1 MRCLILRFSNPMS
14 SSSSD
19 HKNLGSNFT
28 VVSNPNCS
36 CRHLSQLR
44 SHLGTN
50 PFGKLQECL
59 RIRPLGRAA
68 IRRDP
73 PGEVVQCSSCGLS
86 PPRLY
91 ACVSCATVTCRTHT
105 ATHAAESSH
114 YVMVDVDRAEL
125 FCSECEEQVY
135 DRDFDA
141 AVVAAQTNAVAMG
154 IGSAIP
160 PENFHKRRRVDYK
173 FWTPDLKERVLLAQN
188 SSPLPPSQPG
198 DSLSQDR
205 SSVSLIDG
213 ESDLPWGLRGLN
225 NLGNTCFMNSVL
237 QALLHTP
244 PLRNFFLSDK
254 HNRFYCQRENKTII
268 TRKTEH
274 SNSKNPLLC
283 LACDLDAMF
292 SAVFSGDRIP
302 YSPAKFLYSW
312 WQHAS
317 NLASYEQQDAHE
329 FFISML
335 DGIHEKM
342 QKDKRKPHRQGSGD
356 CCIAHR
362 VFSGILRSDVMCTSC
377 GFTSTTYDPCV
388 DISLDLEPNHGGST
402 KTAFTKSNRASHDD
416 ADPDQNSS
424 LSTLMGCLDRFTRP
438 ERLGSEQK
446 FFCQNCKVRQ
456 ESLKQM
462 SIRKLPLV
470 YCFHIKRFEHS
481 PIRKMSRKIDRYLQ
495 FPFSLDMAPY
505 LSSSILRSRYGNR
518 IFSFDGNEEDAS
530 VDFSSE
536 FELFAVI
543 THAGKLDAG
552 HYVTYLRLNNHW
564 YKCDDAWI
572 TQVNDNTVRAAQGYM
587 IFYVQK
593 TLYYRASQQTREAG
607 RKENW

>member
-1 MRCLILRFSNPMS
+1 MNFSDLNGQNQLVILLSMQNPWSLVVSIAFFIFPHFMRCLILRFSNPMS

-302 YSPAKFLYSW
+302 YSPAKFLYRS
-312 WQHAS
+312 A
-317 NLASYEQQDAHE
+317 
-329 FFISML
+329 FMCF
-335 DGIHEKM
+335 
-342 QKDKRKPHRQGSGD
+342 
-356 CCIAHR
+356 
-362 VFSGILRSDVMCTSC
+362 VFS
-377 GFTSTTYDPCV
+377 P
-388 DISLDLEPNHGGST
+388 
-402 KTAFTKSNRASHDD
+402 
-416 ADPDQNSS
+416 
-424 LSTLMGCLDRFTRP
+424 
-438 ERLGSEQK
+438 RL
-446 FFCQNCKVRQ
+446 
-456 ESLKQM
+456 
-462 SIRKLPLV
+462 
-470 YCFHIKRFEHS
+470 
-481 PIRKMSRKIDRYLQ
+481 
-495 FPFSLDMAPY
+495 
-505 LSSSILRSRYGNR
+505 
-518 IFSFDGNEEDAS
+518 
-530 VDFSSE
+530 
-536 FELFAVI
+536 
-543 THAGKLDAG
+543 
-552 HYVTYLRLNNHW
+552 
-564 YKCDDAWI
+564 YK
-572 TQVNDNTVRAAQGYM
+572 Y
-587 IFYVQK
+587 
-593 TLYYRASQQTREAG
+593 
-607 RKENW
+607 